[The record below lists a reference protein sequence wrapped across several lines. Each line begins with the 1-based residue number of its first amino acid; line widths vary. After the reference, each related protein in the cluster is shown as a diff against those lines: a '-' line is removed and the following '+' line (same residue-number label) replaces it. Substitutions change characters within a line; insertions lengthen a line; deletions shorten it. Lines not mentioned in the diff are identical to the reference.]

1 MREMIFKSFHI
12 NSLDLDLVHIGEF
25 GSGLFG
31 NPILTSSRQSVEHM
45 MDVIGVCFAAEW
57 LRKEIWESK

>member
-12 NSLDLDLVHIGEF
+12 NSLGFDLVNVGEF

-31 NPILTSSRQSVEHM
+31 NPILTSSFQNVEHM